1 MLGNSLLLPIL
12 DLVAIMDA
20 MQFIQIY
27 KLSFILH
34 FIKASMTSKLLVSLI
49 YFYINLYIDVCLLI
63 IDLNF

>member
-1 MLGNSLLLPIL
+1 MLGVSLLLPIL

-27 KLSFILH
+27 KLSFIFP
-34 FIKASMTSKLLVSLI
+34 FIMASMTSKLLVSLI

>member
-27 KLSFILH
+27 KLSSILH
-34 FIKASMTSKLLVSLI
+34 FIMPRMTSKLFTMNRSS
-49 YFYINLYIDVCLLI
+49 
-63 IDLNF
+63 

>member
-27 KLSFILH
+27 KLSSILH
-34 FIKASMTSKLLVSLI
+34 FIMASMTSKLFTMKRSP
-49 YFYINLYIDVCLLI
+49 
-63 IDLNF
+63 

>member
-1 MLGNSLLLPIL
+1 MLGVSLLLPIL

-27 KLSFILH
+27 KLSFIFP
-34 FIKASMTSKLLVSLI
+34 FIMASMTSKLLVSQI

>member
-34 FIKASMTSKLLVSLI
+34 VNMASMTSKLFTMNRSP
-49 YFYINLYIDVCLLI
+49 
-63 IDLNF
+63 